1 MDTPDIDP
9 EFIRRSLRFIRV
21 VNLLLGYTRATLS
34 HLKRFSQSWKP
45 GETITILDVAT
56 GSADIPVGISRWAR
70 KKGWDVRIVGL
81 DRHALTASNA
91 REIAAGD
98 RTIQILRGD
107 ALELPF
113 ADGSFDYVITNMFLH
128 HLDEAAVVRVFE
140 EMNRV
145 SRRGIIA
152 ADLIRDRRAYLWVN
166 LFTLLANKRLR
177 HDACV
182 SVRQAFNRDEILS
195 LRAQANIR
203 YSSYFEHFG
212 HRFVLAGEKWK

>member
-21 VNLLLGYTRATLS
+21 VNVLLGYTRATLS

-45 GETITILDVAT
+45 GETISILDVAT
-56 GSADIPVGISRWAR
+56 GSADIPVAISRWAR
-70 KKGWDVRIVGL
+70 KKGLNVRIVGL
-81 DRHALTASNA
+81 DRHALTAANA
-91 REIAAGD
+91 KQIAAGD
-98 RTIQILRGD
+98 NTIQILRGD

-113 ADGSFDYVITNMFLH
+113 ADGVFDYVITNMFIH
-128 HLDEAAVVRVFE
+128 HLDEADAARVFA

-145 SRRGIIA
+145 SRRGVIV
-152 ADLIRDRRAYLWVN
+152 ADLIRDRRAYLWVS
-166 LFTLLANKRLR
+166 LFTLLANRRLR

-182 SVRQAFNRDEILS
+182 SVRQAFNREEILS
-195 LRAQANIR
+195 LRDLGGIKFC
-203 YSSYFEHFG
+203 SYFEHFA